1 MEIHKQLSVAK
12 IIHCFP
18 KTHSKALLLKIT
30 PTISLNMERSS
41 WCLQEPSPPMHSS
54 GLSLLLLFVLV
65 VEGTLQARKRE
76 T

>member
-41 WCLQEPSPPMHSS
+41 WCLQNLNTCILACL
-54 GLSLLLLFVLV
+54 GQ
-65 VEGTLQARKRE
+65 EGTGKATKSKAKMPTQA
-76 T
+76 